1 MLRSV
6 LLAAFALALSGR
18 AAAQPAPAT
27 QAFQTYSTQ
36 QSKDIQQ
43 LVDAKQYP
51 QVFAKYAE
59 WHRAY
64 DQLDVATKQNFSG
77 LLGNMYYNEA
87 CYHSLAK
94 DRAAALQS
102 FRQAVG
108 AGYKDYAHTLVDI
121 DLDYVRGDKNFKQ
134 QLALM
139 RTRGDYRYILQ
150 HAQGYAA
157 QPTGQWPAFSYQAA
171 TEPQLAALR
180 QQYKLDSIAGKGSDV
195 SQVINLMHWVHDRVQ
210 HDGQH
215 NNPPLRNAQDLLA
228 VCQKENRGLNCRGLA
243 TVLNEAYLAM
253 GFQSRFVGCLPKDST
268 DSDSHVINSVYVPSQ
283 HKWLYMDPTQDAYVT
298 DEQGQLLSVLEVRQ
312 RLISGQPLLLNPTA
326 NWNHKVS
333 ATRQEYLERYMAKN
347 LYQLER
353 PVESRR
359 DLETRHPG
367 AVTHYV
373 RLVPVEAFNPKR
385 TTETWKG
392 KEMTIVTH
400 YTTDADAF
408 WQQTPAAASPTA
420 LGAR

>member
-6 LLAAFALALSGR
+6 LFAALALTLGGR
-18 AAAQPAPAT
+18 ALAQTTPAT
-27 QAFQTYSTQ
+27 QSFDAYCTQ
-36 QSKDIQQ
+36 QSKAIRQ

-51 QVFAKYAE
+51 QALAKYAE

-64 DQLDVATKQNFSG
+64 EQLDPATRQNFSG
-77 LLGNMYYNEA
+77 LPASLYYNEA
-87 CYHSLAK
+87 CYYSLAK
-94 DRAAALQS
+94 DKAGALQA

-108 AGYKDYAHTLVDI
+108 AGYKNYSHTLVDT
-121 DLDYVRGDKNFKQ
+121 DLDYVRADKDFKQ

-139 RTRGDYRYILQ
+139 RAKGDYRYILQ
-150 HAQGYAA
+150 QARGYAA
-157 QPTGQWPAFSYQAA
+157 QPAAQWPAFTYQPA
-171 TEPQLAALR
+171 TEPQLMGLR

-215 NNPPLRNAQDLLA
+215 GNPASRNAQDLLA

-243 TVLNEAYLAM
+243 TVLNEVYLSM

-268 DSDSHVINSVYVPSQ
+268 DVDSHVINSVYVPSQ

-298 DEQGQLLSVLEVRQ
+298 NEQGQLLSIAEVRQ

-326 NWNHKVS
+326 NWNHKIT
-333 ATRQEYLERYMAKN
+333 ATRQEYLEGYMAKN

-359 DLETRHPG
+359 DLETRRPG

-373 RLVPVEAFNPKR
+373 RLVPVEAFDPKH

-392 KEMTIVTH
+392 KDMTIITH

-408 WQQTPAAASPTA
+408 WQLTPTVAGATA
-420 LGAR
+420 QSAR

>member
-6 LLAAFALALSGR
+6 LIAALALTLGGR
-18 AAAQPAPAT
+18 AMAQTAPANQT
-27 QAFQTYSTQ
+27 FQAYCTK
-36 QSKDIQQ
+36 QSSDIKQ
-43 LVDAKQYP
+43 LVAAKQYP
-51 QVFAKYAE
+51 QALAKYTE

-64 DQLDVATKQNFSG
+64 DQLDPATKQNFSG
-77 LLGNMYYNEA
+77 LPASLYYNEA
-87 CYHSLAK
+87 CYYSLAK
-94 DRAAALQS
+94 DKAGALQA

-108 AGYKDYAHTLVDI
+108 AGYKDYNHTLVDT
-121 DLDYVRGDKNFKQ
+121 DLDYVRADKDFNQ

-139 RTRGDYRYILQ
+139 RAKGDYRYILQ
-150 HAQGYAA
+150 HAQGYAVRPA
-157 QPTGQWPAFSYQAA
+157 AQWPAFTYQAS
-171 TEPQLAALR
+171 TEPQLVGLR
-180 QQYKLDSIAGKGSDV
+180 QQYKLDSIAGKGNDV

-215 NNPPLRNAQDLLA
+215 NNPPLRNAQDLLT

-243 TVLNEAYLAM
+243 TVLNEVYLSM

-268 DSDSHVINSVYVPSQ
+268 DVDSHVINSVYVPSQ

-298 DEQGQLLSVLEVRQ
+298 NEQGQLLSIAEVRQ

-333 ATRQEYLERYMAKN
+333 ATRQEYLEGYMAKN

-367 AVTHYV
+367 DVTHYV
-373 RLVPVEAFNPKR
+373 RLVPVEAFDPKHA
-385 TTETWKG
+385 TETWKG
-392 KEMTIVTH
+392 KDVTVITH

-408 WQQTPAAASPTA
+408 WQLTPAVAGPTA
-420 LGAR
+420 QSTR

>member
-6 LLAAFALALSGR
+6 LTIALALALGGR
-18 AAAQPAPAT
+18 AGAQTAPAT
-27 QAFQTYSTQ
+27 QTFQAYCTQ
-36 QSKDIQQ
+36 QSGEIQQ
-43 LVDAKQYP
+43 LVAAKQYP
-51 QVFAKYAE
+51 QALAKYAE

-64 DQLDVATKQNFSG
+64 DQLDPTTRQNFAS
-77 LLGNMYYNEA
+77 LPANLYYNEA

-94 DRAAALQS
+94 DRAGALVA

-108 AGYKDYAHTLVDI
+108 AGYKDYAHTLVDT
-121 DLDYVRGDKNFKQ
+121 DLDYVRADKDFKQ

-157 QPTGQWPAFSYQAA
+157 QPASPLPAFTYQAA
-171 TEPQLAALR
+171 TEPQLVGLR
-180 QQYKLDSIAGKGSDV
+180 RQYKLDSIAGKGSDV
-195 SQVINLMHWVHDRVQ
+195 SQVINLMHWVHDRIQ

-215 NNPPLRNAQDLLA
+215 GNPASRNAQDLLA
-228 VCQKENRGLNCRGLA
+228 VCQQENRGLNCRGLA
-243 TVLNEAYLAM
+243 TVLNETYLAM

-268 DSDSHVINSVYVPSQ
+268 DVDSHVINSVYVPSQ
-283 HKWLYMDPTQDAYVT
+283 HKWLYLDPTQDAYVT
-298 DEQGQLLSVLEVRQ
+298 NEQGQLLSVAEVRE

-353 PVESRR
+353 PIESRR
-359 DLETRHPG
+359 DLETRRPG
-367 AVTHYV
+367 EVTHYV
-373 RLVPVEAFNPKR
+373 RLVPVEAFDPKHATR
-385 TTETWKG
+385 TWKG
-392 KEMTIVTH
+392 KDITIITH
-400 YTTDADAF
+400 YTTDSDAF
-408 WQQTPAAASPTA
+408 WQLAPPVTGPTA
-420 LGAR
+420 QGAR

>member
-6 LLAAFALALSGR
+6 LIAALALTLGGR
-18 AAAQPAPAT
+18 AMAQTTPANQNF
-27 QAFQTYSTQ
+27 QAYFTQ
-36 QSKDIQQ
+36 QSSEIKQ
-43 LVDAKQYP
+43 LVAAKQYP
-51 QVFAKYAE
+51 QALAKYAA

-64 DQLDVATKQNFSG
+64 EQLDPTTKQNFSG
-77 LLGNMYYNEA
+77 LPASLYYNEA
-87 CYHSLAK
+87 CYYSLAK
-94 DRAAALQS
+94 DKAGALQA

-108 AGYKDYAHTLVDI
+108 AGYKNYSHTLVDT
-121 DLDYVRGDKNFKQ
+121 DLDYVRGDKDFKQ

-139 RTRGDYRYILQ
+139 RAKGDYRYILQ

-157 QPTGQWPAFSYQAA
+157 QPTAQWPAFTYQAS
-171 TEPQLAALR
+171 TEPQLMGLR
-180 QQYKLDSIAGKGSDV
+180 QQYKLDSIAGKGNDV

-215 NNPPLRNAQDLLA
+215 GNPPSRNAQDLLA

-268 DSDSHVINSVYVPSQ
+268 DVDSHVINSVYVPSQ

-298 DEQGQLLSVLEVRQ
+298 NEQGQLLSVAEVRQ

-326 NWNHKVS
+326 NWNHKIS
-333 ATRQEYLERYMAKN
+333 ATRQEYLEGYMAKN

-359 DLETRHPG
+359 DLETRRPG
-367 AVTHYV
+367 DVIHYV
-373 RLVPVEAFNPKR
+373 RLVPVEAFDPKHA
-385 TTETWKG
+385 TQTWKG
-392 KEMTIVTH
+392 KDMTIVTH

-408 WQQTPAAASPTA
+408 WQMTPAVAGPTA
-420 LGAR
+420 QSAR